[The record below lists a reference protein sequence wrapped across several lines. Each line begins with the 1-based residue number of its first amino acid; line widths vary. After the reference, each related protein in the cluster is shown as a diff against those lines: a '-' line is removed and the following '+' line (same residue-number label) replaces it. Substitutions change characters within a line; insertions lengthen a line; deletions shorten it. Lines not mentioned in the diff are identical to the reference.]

1 MADTYAVVQKRGA
14 PAGAG
19 TGTGTRS
26 VEEAPLYSQ
35 VTPRAQRSG
44 AHTEDA
50 QGTLPGSGESRPAR
64 GGGRRRPLVPS
75 RGTLLLWSTGPWR
88 AQGTPAAS
96 PATPRR

>member
-26 VEEAPLYSQ
+26 AEEAPLYSQ

-44 AHTEDA
+44 AQAENA
-50 QGTLPGSGESRPAR
+50 RGTLPGSGD
-64 GGGRRRPLVPS
+64 
-75 RGTLLLWSTGPWR
+75 
-88 AQGTPAAS
+88 
-96 PATPRR
+96 PRR